1 MANIKINQNTHEKI
15 NTKERD
21 NMSSEWFY
29 TQQWAYKRWL
39 REQEEKDK
47 KTLNKKENSIVED
60 TEPET
65 EDNNG

>member
-1 MANIKINQNTHEKI
+1 
-15 NTKERD
+15 
-21 NMSSEWFY
+21 MSSEWFY

-65 EDNNG
+65 EDNDNG